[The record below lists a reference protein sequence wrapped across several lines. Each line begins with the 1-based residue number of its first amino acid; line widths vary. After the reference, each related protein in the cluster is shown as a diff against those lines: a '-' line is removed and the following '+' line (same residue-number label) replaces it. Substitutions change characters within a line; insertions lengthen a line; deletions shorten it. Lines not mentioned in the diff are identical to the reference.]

1 MSRFDKEKLDQY
13 LNSESGN
20 LDDSYLIGLFG
31 DKNTRPEV
39 DQFVRDDWK
48 SFEKVSANTSRDL
61 SGVLAKVHHQINQW
75 NFTQKQSLRYRL
87 YRYYSAVAAVLMIPL
102 VILSILKLDQSDG
115 SVLSSTGYLTVQA
128 PNHSR
133 VDYVLPDS
141 SQVCLKGGAS
151 LTIPVNFVENRR
163 LKLSGEAYFD
173 VTKDIHHPFVV
184 ELPSGQVEVL
194 GTRFTAA
201 SLHENHLEVVL
212 EEGKVKAIVPT
223 YTEAF
228 ILTPNQK
235 LEVINGLAQLERVE
249 AIMLTSWKDG
259 KLIFKDDPFPEIAE
273 RLEKWYG
280 VDIALNSDQLSQY
293 SFRGVFM
300 DESLEEVL
308 RMMAFTLPIKYKIIE
323 RKRLPDGSYSQR
335 QVLITKRNQ

>member
-20 LDDSYLIGLFG
+20 QDDSFLIGLFG
-31 DKNTRPEV
+31 GNNTRPEV

-48 SFEKVSANTSRDL
+48 SFEKESGKPGKDL
-61 SGVLAKVHHQINQW
+61 SGILAKVHHQINQW
-75 NFTQKQSLRYRL
+75 NFSQKQSLRHRL

-102 VILSILKLDQSDG
+102 VILSILKWDQRHDG
-115 SVLSSTGYLTVQA
+115 VQSSKGYLTVQA

-133 VDYVLPDS
+133 VNYVLPDS

-151 LTIPVNFVENRR
+151 LTIPVDFAEDRR
-163 LKLSGEAYFD
+163 LKLIGEAFFD

-201 SLHENHLEVVL
+201 SLDEKHLEVVL
-212 EEGKVKAIVPT
+212 EEGKVKATVPN
-223 YTEAF
+223 YAEAF

-235 LEVINGLAQLERVE
+235 LEVIDGLAQLERVE
-249 AIMLTSWKDG
+249 AIKLTSWKDG

-280 VDIALNSDQLSQY
+280 VDIVLKSDQLAQY

-308 RMMAFTLPIKYKIIE
+308 RMMAFTLPIKYKIVE
-323 RKRLPDGSYSQR
+323 RKRLPDGSFSPR
-335 QVLITKRNQ
+335 QVVITKRN